1 MPQERIYFDNAAT
14 TPLDPIVVEEMIDV
28 FNNYFGNPSSLYSY
42 GREAK
47 MRIELARKKVAQLL
61 NVQAGEIFFTSGGTE
76 SINSAVHM
84 ALCDLNCKAI
94 ITSEIEHSAT
104 LNAIQDLGNRM
115 DVPIHYLNI
124 KENGHVDLD
133 HLNAL
138 LADLK
143 VKTYV
148 SLMHANNEIGNIMD
162 VEKAGAICHQHG
174 AIFHCDTVQ
183 TISHYPVNLKDN
195 HVHFASGAAHKFHGP
210 KGVGLLFINSDI
222 HVKSMLKGGGQERNM
237 RAGTENISGI
247 VALAKALEISL
258 TGIGSVE
265 KKIEEL
271 KQYFI
276 SQIQKEIPEITF
288 NGDWDGACLYNVINL
303 RLPYAASHNM
313 LFMNLDIKGVCVSGG
328 SACSSGSQTVSHVI
342 KKVYPDIKQT
352 PMRISFSKYNTKEEV
367 DRFIKI
373 LKETL

>member
-1 MPQERIYFDNAAT
+1 MLQNRIYFDNAAT
-14 TPLDPIVVEEMIDV
+14 TPLDPIVIEEMQEV
-28 FNNYFGNPSSLYSY
+28 FKTYFGNPSSVYSY

-61 NVQAGEIFFTSGGTE
+61 NVKPGEIFFTSGGTE

-84 ALCDLNCKAI
+84 ALCDLECKAI

-104 LNAIQDLGNRM
+104 LNAIEDLSNRM
-115 DVPIHYLNI
+115 DVPVHYLNI

-133 HLNAL
+133 HLDAL
-138 LADLK
+138 LSELQ

-148 SLMHANNEIGNIMD
+148 SLMHANNEIGNVMD
-162 VEKAGAICHQHG
+162 IEKAGAICHKYD

-183 TISHYPVNLKDN
+183 TIAHYPLNLKDN

-210 KGVGLLFINSDI
+210 KGVGMLFINSDI
-222 HVKSMLKGGGQERNM
+222 HVMSMLKGGGQERNM

-258 TGIGSVE
+258 TEIDTVGKEIE
-265 KKIEEL
+265 DLKK
-271 KQYFI
+271 YFI
-276 SQIQKEIPEITF
+276 QQLQKELPQITF
-288 NGDWDGACLYNVINL
+288 NGDWDGSCLYNVISL
-303 RLPYAASHNM
+303 RVPYEEAHNM
-313 LFMNLDIKGVCVSGG
+313 LLMNLDIKGICVSGG
-328 SACSSGSQTVSHVI
+328 SACSSGSQSVSHVI
-342 KKVYPDIKQT
+342 QKVYPDIKQT

-367 DRFIKI
+367 DRFIQI